1 MSQNTLKENIE
12 LLRFLAGLGRQIVSF
27 WRAKIFFQKEDSFIE
42 GDTVKKRLYNLSE
55 HGLITPIKTGKGSM
69 WKANTPYLKSTNNI
83 YELANEAYPLACLS
97 YSTALEVL
105 NITDQRFNTIHLL
118 EPRDSISNIPQE
130 PDIIRSN
137 VVPPDTQLNDWQIND
152 APARTNIQRAWNNY
166 TISPHKTK
174 NTWIFGTTI
183 QEVQGVKVRTTS
195 LERTLVD
202 GLKIPDNCGGLN
214 EVFKAW
220 VRTLNDIH
228 IDHIVEY
235 TERYDSSILYQ
246 RVGYVCET
254 LGLNHKRFAHWKTN
268 HTPRGGSRL
277 LNPYK
282 EYKKRH
288 DKNWNLSINHPVAIL
303 ENKDADYS

>member
-1 MSQNTLKENIE
+1 
-12 LLRFLAGLGRQIVSF
+12 
-27 WRAKIFFQKEDSFIE
+27 FIKN
-42 GDTVKKRLYNLSE
+42 DTVKKRLYTLSE
-55 HGLITPIKTGKGSM
+55 HGLITPIETGKGSV
-69 WKANTPYLKSTNNI
+69 WKANTPYIKPTNNI
-83 YELANEAYPLACLS
+83 YELANEAYPTACLS

-105 NITDQRFNTIHLL
+105 NITDQRFHTIHLL

-130 PDIIRSN
+130 PAIVRAN
-137 VVPPDTQLNDWQIND
+137 VVPPDTQLNDWHIND
-152 APARTNIQRAWNNY
+152 APARSNVQRAWDQY

-174 NTWIFGTTI
+174 NKWIFGTVI

-202 GLKIPDNCGGLN
+202 GLKIPNYCGGLN
-214 EVFKAW
+214 EGFKAW
-220 VRTLNDIH
+220 VRKLGDIN
-228 IDHIVEY
+228 IDRIVEY

-254 LGLNHKRFAHWKTN
+254 LGLDHKRFAHWRAN

-282 EYKKRH
+282 EYQKEYDQK
-288 DKNWNLSINHPVAIL
+288 WNISINHPVAIL